1 MFGAETVT
9 SARNPS
15 IKGLLEHQ
23 VILEGDAAAGLPHL
37 PDASGPALV
46 IGFQVDVRVSGQ
58 NVVVLLALILEHITH
73 AKMVAFIVMPII
85 AIIQSCE
92 ILKCIILYPLF
103 FSERLALTM

>member
-1 MFGAETVT
+1 M
-9 SARNPS
+9 
-15 IKGLLEHQ
+15 
-23 VILEGDAAAGLPHL
+23 
-37 PDASGPALV
+37 
-46 IGFQVDVRVSGQ
+46 
-58 NVVVLLALILEHITH
+58 ILEHITH